1 MTIYIPLW
9 CTYPDCNKNIFFFFW
24 MRPKTH
30 IVMAYWWVFWVEVYK
45 YFEDFIVG
53 RCWLGFWV
61 GYSVVLLRITYHHSY
76 KLNCDKSV
84 MGATSMTNFFFV
96 WKWNLNHNY
105 ITAFLSFI
113 LKVDILFRK
122 INAVK
127 FVIFVILLSLEHP
140 RQKYSTHFDRVI
152 ISMTYYSYQNI
163 SKLFTPWY
171 DETLCFK
178 QIS

>member
-9 CTYPDCNKNIFFFFW
+9 YTYPDCN
-24 MRPKTH
+24 KTH

-140 RQKYSTHFDRVI
+140 RQKYSTHFD
-152 ISMTYYSYQNI
+152 SENI
-163 SKLFTPWY
+163 NDLLFLSKNFEAFYPMIWWDTV
-171 DETLCFK
+171 F
-178 QIS
+178 